1 MNFRSKLL
9 QVFKESYKKNH
20 LLIFTTVLKF
30 FFLVSLSYILLNQQL
45 KNKI

>member
-9 QVFKESYKKNH
+9 QVFKESYEKKSPAHIYNS
-20 LLIFTTVLKF
+20 IKI